1 MPLRKCRI
9 FSTCP
14 PSNKVPAERYL
25 REVVEVARWSEAA
38 GCEGILVYTDNGLV
52 DPWLVAQVIL
62 DHTESLS
69 PLVAVQPAYMHPFSV
84 AKMVTTLGLLHG
96 RRVWMNLVAG
106 GFRND
111 LMALAD
117 ETPHDRRYERLVEY
131 AAIVQGLLEGDF
143 YRTKALRLIP
153 PLDADLLPGITISG
167 SSEAG
172 LEAARA
178 IGAIA
183 IQYPEP
189 VEAYRGTPI
198 ASDLSLGIRIGILAR
213 DQAEQAWELAHQRFP
228 PDRAGQLAHQMAMKV
243 SDSVWHQQ
251 LSDLGAR
258 LSEDDPYWLVP
269 FQNYKTFCPY
279 LVGSYDRV
287 ATEVRRYIELGY
299 ETFILDVPASPEEL
313 EHIGVVF
320 ERAAVRR
327 Q

>member
-1 MPLRKCRI
+1 MKQCRI

-25 REVVEVARWSEAA
+25 REVVEVAKWSEAA

-111 LMALAD
+111 LLALAD

-131 AAIVQGLLEGDF
+131 AAIVRGLLEGEAPVTLEGEF
-143 YRTKALRLIP
+143 YQTRALRLIP

-183 IQYPEP
+183 VQYPEP
-189 VEAYRGTPI
+189 VDAYSGSAIACCSGATRRWPSAATATPI
-198 ASDLSLGIRIGILAR
+198 TR
-213 DQAEQAWELAHQRFP
+213 
-228 PDRAGQLAHQMAMKV
+228 RA
-243 SDSVWHQQ
+243 
-251 LSDLGAR
+251 
-258 LSEDDPYWLVP
+258 
-269 FQNYKTFCPY
+269 
-279 LVGSYDRV
+279 
-287 ATEVRRYIELGY
+287 
-299 ETFILDVPASPEEL
+299 
-313 EHIGVVF
+313 
-320 ERAAVRR
+320 
-327 Q
+327 